1 MNSEIIDGLIEA
13 LRLIFSGS
21 SIVNDIAIRSIYV
34 SGLATLLAVSW
45 GLPLAMLL
53 SFRNFTGKNIIKGV
67 FNIGLGLPTVTLGL
81 LLYLLF
87 SRSGP
92 LGIFGL
98 LYSPS
103 GIIMGQAILV
113 TPIMVSFSVSAL
125 EAVNPDIR
133 ELAKTLGASDIQASV
148 AALVEGIRGV
158 SLAVVGSFNRA
169 ISELGIALMIGGNI
183 RGLTRVLTTTI
194 ALETSRGEIALSIAI
209 AIILLFTI
217 TGVNFAMY
225 LVKRIWLR

>member
-21 SIVNDIAIRSIYV
+21 SIVNDIAIRSIYI
-34 SGLATLLAVSW
+34 SGLATVLAVSW
-45 GLPLAMLL
+45 GIPLAMLI
-53 SFRNFTGKNIIKGV
+53 SFREFTGKNVIKGV

-103 GIIMGQAILV
+103 GIIMGQAILI
-113 TPIMVSFSVSAL
+113 TPIMVSISVSAL

-148 AALVEGIRGV
+148 AALKEGVKGV
-158 SLAVVGSFNRA
+158 SLAVAGSFNRA
-169 ISELGIALMIGGNI
+169 VSELGIALMIGGNI

-194 ALETSRGEIALSIAI
+194 ALESSRGEVALSIAI
-209 AIILLFTI
+209 AIILILTI